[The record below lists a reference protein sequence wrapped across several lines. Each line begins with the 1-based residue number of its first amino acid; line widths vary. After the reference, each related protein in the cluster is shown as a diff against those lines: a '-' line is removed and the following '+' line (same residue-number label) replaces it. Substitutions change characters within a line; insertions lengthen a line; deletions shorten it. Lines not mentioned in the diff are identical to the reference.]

1 VWRRWNVLWR
11 PICIWWLV
19 DTSFIAPMRD
29 GQTWRGH
36 LFIFL
41 ALWFFKEFVNLL
53 VAEVTGLQVLLSLC
67 LVYRSWNN
75 TGSILLFYS
84 NLCKQ
89 LVFRRFVNIT
99 IWVQVFQHMH
109 KFAYDL
115 RLWSIG
121 AFDGE

>member
-1 VWRRWNVLWR
+1 
-11 PICIWWLV
+11 
-19 DTSFIAPMRD
+19 M
-29 GQTWRGH
+29 
-36 LFIFL
+36 
-41 ALWFFKEFVNLL
+41 
-53 VAEVTGLQVLLSLC
+53 
-67 LVYRSWNN
+67 
-75 TGSILLFYS
+75 GSILLFCN

-115 RLWSIG
+115 GLWSIG